1 MKVAIDGPAG
11 SGKSTVAKLLAKE
24 LGFEYIDTGAMYR
37 ALAWK
42 MLKHGYSYES
52 KTDIEKVIQNTIFS
66 FESPN
71 LLMDNATIGDEIR
84 TSEISLLASKIATIS
99 EIRAF
104 LTREQRK
111 LAENRDL
118 VMEGRD
124 IGTVVL
130 PDADYKF
137 YITASPEERAKR
149 RYNQLK
155 KMGIDADF
163 NAILREISFRDKN
176 DSSREIAPLKP
187 AGDAIVIDTTEMPLN
202 EVIKLILKKMKFQ

>member
-1 MKVAIDGPAG
+1 
-11 SGKSTVAKLLAKE
+11 
-24 LGFEYIDTGAMYR
+24 
-37 ALAWK
+37 
-42 MLKHGYSYES
+42 
-52 KTDIEKVIQNTIFS
+52 
-66 FESPN
+66 
-71 LLMDNATIGDEIR
+71 
-84 TSEISLLASKIATIS
+84 
-99 EIRAF
+99 
-104 LTREQRK
+104 
-111 LAENRDL
+111 
-118 VMEGRD
+118 MEGRD

-187 AGDAIVIDTTEMPLN
+187 ADDAIVIDTTEMPLN